1 MVAHR
6 APARAA
12 VRLSDARAWWQD
24 AGTRRGLYAA
34 IATVVLAGGGLLVWR
49 LSRGPRATGPAA
61 VVHRVLP
68 SGVEVNDLPRP
79 AEPDELVVHPRA
91 RLRVL
96 VVRGKTRASHERI
109 RRLAKLASAA
119 PMRFAE
125 LVKRHSED
133 PASRAHG
140 GDVGD
145 VDLTEPGGAA
155 GLSGET
161 LTAIAAQA
169 VGAVGGPYPGARG
182 LYLVRV
188 EARLPRPGP
197 QAP

>member
-1 MVAHR
+1 VK
-6 APARAA
+6 
-12 VRLSDARAWWQD
+12 LSDSRAWWQD
-24 AGTRRGLYAA
+24 GGTRRGLLAA
-34 IATVVLAGGGLLVWR
+34 VATALVVGGGLAAWR
-49 LSRGPRATGPAA
+49 VSRVRPVPPAA
-61 VVHRVLP
+61 VAPRVLP
-68 SGVEVNDLPRP
+68 SGVEVSDLPRP
-79 AEPDELVVHPRA
+79 AEPDELTIHPRA

-109 RRLAKLASAA
+109 RRLAKLASVA
-119 PMRFAE
+119 PVRFAE

-197 QAP
+197 Q